1 MSGQRKRIML
11 SALLLALLLFLSACA
26 GTGTENTGQT
36 AWDKSAGD
44 ELLLLTE
51 APEET
56 EAADTPTVTPKATK
70 KAKATATP
78 TVTPKATKRA
88 KATATP
94 TVTPKVTKK
103 AKATATPTVTPK
115 ATKKAKATAT
125 PTVTPKATKKAK
137 AMAAPTATPAG
148 PIIDPQEIAD
158 YLFEHG
164 TLPDNFITKKEAQDL
179 GWEGGD
185 LSRYA
190 PGKSIGG
197 DLFGNYEGLLP
208 RVKGRKYYEA
218 DCWYTGGRRNEHRVI
233 YSSDGHVWYTDDHYQ
248 TFTELFPSKP

>member
-78 TVTPKATKRA
+78 TVTPKATK
-88 KATATP
+88 
-94 TVTPKVTKK
+94 K

-137 AMAAPTATPAG
+137 ATAAPTATPAG

-197 DLFGNYEGLLP
+197 DRFVNYEGLLP

>member
-56 EAADTPTVTPKATK
+56 EAAETPTVTPKATK
-70 KAKATATP
+70 KAKATA
-78 TVTPKATKRA
+78 
-88 KATATP
+88 
-94 TVTPKVTKK
+94 
-103 AKATATPTVTPK
+103 TPK

-137 AMAAPTATPAG
+137 ATAAPTATPKATKKAKATAAPTATPAG

-197 DLFGNYEGLLP
+197 DRFGNYEGLLP
-208 RVKGRKYYEA
+208 QVKGRKYYEA

>member
-56 EAADTPTVTPKATK
+56 EAAE
-70 KAKATATP
+70 
-78 TVTPKATKRA
+78 
-88 KATATP
+88 
-94 TVTPKVTKK
+94 
-103 AKATATPTVTPK
+103 TPTVTPK

-137 AMAAPTATPAG
+137 ATAAPTATPAG

-197 DLFGNYEGLLP
+197 DRFVNYEGLLP
-208 RVKGRKYYEA
+208 QVKGRKYYEA

>member
-1 MSGQRKRIML
+1 ML

-56 EAADTPTVTPKATK
+56 EAADTPTATPKATK
-70 KAKATATP
+70 KATATP
-78 TVTPKATKRA
+78 TVTPKA
-88 KATATP
+88 
-94 TVTPKVTKK
+94 TKK

-137 AMAAPTATPAG
+137 ATATPTVTPKATKKAKATATPTATPAG

>member
-78 TVTPKATKRA
+78 TVTPKATK
-88 KATATP
+88 
-94 TVTPKVTKK
+94 K
-103 AKATATPTVTPK
+103 AKAT
-115 ATKKAKATAT
+115 
-125 PTVTPKATKKAK
+125 
-137 AMAAPTATPAG
+137 AAPTATPAG

-197 DLFGNYEGLLP
+197 DRFGNYEGLLP
-208 RVKGRKYYEA
+208 QVKGRKYYEA

>member
-56 EAADTPTVTPKATK
+56 EAAETPTVTPKATK
-70 KAKATATP
+70 KAKATAAP
-78 TVTPKATKRA
+78 TA
-88 KATATP
+88 
-94 TVTPKVTKK
+94 
-103 AKATATPTVTPK
+103 TPK
-115 ATKKAKATAT
+115 ATKKAKAT
-125 PTVTPKATKKAK
+125 
-137 AMAAPTATPAG
+137 AAPTATPAG

-197 DLFGNYEGLLP
+197 DRFGNYEGLLP
-208 RVKGRKYYEA
+208 QVKGRKYYEA

>member
-78 TVTPKATKRA
+78 TVTPKATK
-88 KATATP
+88 
-94 TVTPKVTKK
+94 K
-103 AKATATPTVTPK
+103 AKATAAPTATPK
-115 ATKKAKATAT
+115 ATKKAKAT
-125 PTVTPKATKKAK
+125 
-137 AMAAPTATPAG
+137 AAPTATPAG

-197 DLFGNYEGLLP
+197 DRFVNYEGLLP
-208 RVKGRKYYEA
+208 QVKGRKYYEA

>member
-56 EAADTPTVTPKATK
+56 EAAE
-70 KAKATATP
+70 
-78 TVTPKATKRA
+78 
-88 KATATP
+88 
-94 TVTPKVTKK
+94 
-103 AKATATPTVTPK
+103 TPTVTPK

-137 AMAAPTATPAG
+137 ATAAPTATPKATKKAKATAAPTATPAG

-197 DLFGNYEGLLP
+197 DRFGNYEGLLP

>member
-51 APEET
+51 APGET
-56 EAADTPTVTPKATK
+56 EAAE
-70 KAKATATP
+70 
-78 TVTPKATKRA
+78 
-88 KATATP
+88 
-94 TVTPKVTKK
+94 
-103 AKATATPTVTPK
+103 TPTVTPK

-137 AMAAPTATPAG
+137 ATAAPTATPAG

-197 DLFGNYEGLLP
+197 DRFVNYEGLLP

>member
-56 EAADTPTVTPKATK
+56 EAAETPTVTPKATK

-78 TVTPKATKRA
+78 KA
-88 KATATP
+88 
-94 TVTPKVTKK
+94 TKK

-137 AMAAPTATPAG
+137 ATAAPTATPKATKKAKATAAPTATPAG

-197 DLFGNYEGLLP
+197 DRFGNYEGLLP
-208 RVKGRKYYEA
+208 QVKGRKYYEA

>member
-94 TVTPKVTKK
+94 TVTPK
-103 AKATATPTVTPK
+103 
-115 ATKKAKATAT
+115 ATKKAKAT
-125 PTVTPKATKKAK
+125 
-137 AMAAPTATPAG
+137 AAPTATPAG

-197 DLFGNYEGLLP
+197 DRFVNYEGLLP
-208 RVKGRKYYEA
+208 QVKGRKYYEA

>member
-56 EAADTPTVTPKATK
+56 EAAE
-70 KAKATATP
+70 
-78 TVTPKATKRA
+78 
-88 KATATP
+88 
-94 TVTPKVTKK
+94 
-103 AKATATPTVTPK
+103 TPTVTPK

-137 AMAAPTATPAG
+137 ATAAPTATPAG

-164 TLPDNFITKKEAQDL
+164 TLPDNFITKKEAQAL

-197 DLFGNYEGLLP
+197 DRFVNYEGLLP
-208 RVKGRKYYEA
+208 QVKGRKYYEA